1 MKPKVSACIHH
12 PDSNITTILTID
24 ERCLIVLAYKP
35 FMELVK
41 SKAYCVE
48 DIRSVRVKK
57 FYPNNVEWRCQ
68 GFAVLGMLCLPLI
81 QMPHLWIALTILSWI
96 FIGRKALGAVEWGL
110 LLDVMN
116 LEDSRGKRSS
126 MSRQIVFSP
135 IKEDIESAKQAIS
148 NSISK
153 A

>member
-1 MKPKVSACIHH
+1 MKPKASTCIHH
-12 PDSNITTILTID
+12 PDNNITTILSID
-24 ERCLIVLAYKP
+24 EKYLTVLAYKP

-68 GFAVLGMLCLPLI
+68 VFGILGMLCLPLI
-81 QMPHLWIALTILSWI
+81 QMPQLWIALTMLSWI

-110 LLDVMN
+110 LLVVMN
-116 LEDSRGKRSS
+116 LDDSGGKRSS
-126 MSRQIVFSP
+126 MSYQIVFSP
-135 IKEDIESAKQAIS
+135 IKEDIESAQQAIS
-148 NSISK
+148 SSISK